1 MELTV
6 GTIITGK
13 VTSITKFGA
22 FVALPDGKSGLVHI
36 SEVAGTFV
44 SDVHDFLTEG
54 QEVPVKV
61 LSVSPEG
68 KISLSVKQAQPPKPR
83 PQYAD
88 RPARPR
94 PPRPNPARPNPSQ
107 PAAPPAE
114 LTFEDGCLTLGMKPE
129 KNAVLVFIDIPQVKS
144 LIDAAHIVGRND
156 TRALPQTAL
165 IQRAD
170 LLGQND
176 AVLGQPAA
184 VRPHADVRR
193 QAVLVLAACDGC
205 RNDRGAVP
213 VADLILNDKYR
224 TYAPLLGPHDG
235 A

>member
-44 SDVHDFLTEG
+44 SDVHDFLTQG

-61 LSVSPEG
+61 LSISPEG

-83 PQYAD
+83 PPHGD

-94 PPRPNPARPNPSQ
+94 GPRPAPARSVPALQAADTTPSGDL
-107 PAAPPAE
+107 A
-114 LTFEDGCLTLGMKPE
+114 FEDKLKQFMSVSDSKQSELNRYMASKRG
-129 KNAVLVFIDIPQVKS
+129 
-144 LIDAAHIVGRND
+144 GR
-156 TRALPQTAL
+156 
-165 IQRAD
+165 
-170 LLGQND
+170 
-176 AVLGQPAA
+176 
-184 VRPHADVRR
+184 RR
-193 QAVLVLAACDGC
+193 
-205 RNDRGAVP
+205 
-213 VADLILNDKYR
+213 K
-224 TYAPLLGPHDG
+224 
-235 A
+235 

>member
-83 PQYAD
+83 PPHGD
-88 RPARPR
+88 RPTRPR
-94 PPRPNPARPNPSQ
+94 GPRSAPAQ
-107 PAAPPAE
+107 PAAPAE
-114 LTFEDGCLTLGMKPE
+114 LSFEDKLKQFMSVSDSKQSELNRYMASKRG
-129 KNAVLVFIDIPQVKS
+129 
-144 LIDAAHIVGRND
+144 GR
-156 TRALPQTAL
+156 
-165 IQRAD
+165 
-170 LLGQND
+170 
-176 AVLGQPAA
+176 
-184 VRPHADVRR
+184 RR
-193 QAVLVLAACDGC
+193 
-205 RNDRGAVP
+205 
-213 VADLILNDKYR
+213 K
-224 TYAPLLGPHDG
+224 
-235 A
+235 

>member
-44 SDVHDFLTEG
+44 SDVHDFLTQG

-61 LSVSPEG
+61 LSISPEG

-94 PPRPNPARPNPSQ
+94 PPRPNPSQ

-114 LTFEDGCLTLGMKPE
+114 LTFEDKLKQFMSVSDSKQSELNRYMASKRG
-129 KNAVLVFIDIPQVKS
+129 
-144 LIDAAHIVGRND
+144 GR
-156 TRALPQTAL
+156 
-165 IQRAD
+165 
-170 LLGQND
+170 
-176 AVLGQPAA
+176 
-184 VRPHADVRR
+184 RR
-193 QAVLVLAACDGC
+193 
-205 RNDRGAVP
+205 
-213 VADLILNDKYR
+213 K
-224 TYAPLLGPHDG
+224 
-235 A
+235 